1 MDVKTKN
8 VHRPIKNFIAK
19 LEGSEEPDKWVLLG
33 NHADAWSKGSIDPGT
48 GTSIMLEMARV
59 LSIYSKETGWRPRRT
74 IIFCQWDAEEF
85 GLIGSTEWVEQNLL
99 QLKQRAVAYINLDN
113 FNGNMTLNIKAV
125 PLLYRLIVDVA
136 SRQFS

>member
-1 MDVKTKN
+1 
-8 VHRPIKNFIAK
+8 
-19 LEGSEEPDKWVLLG
+19 
-33 NHADAWSKGSIDPGT
+33 
-48 GTSIMLEMARV
+48 MLEMARV

-136 SRQFS
+136 SRQFF